1 MPGDVLEY
9 REGKLYRNN
18 ELLAEHYIKEQM
30 EFFPG
35 KVTVLEDSL
44 FVMGDN
50 RNASTDS
57 REIGCIPMDHVIAKV
72 FLKF

>member
-18 ELLAEHYIKEQM
+18 ELLSEHYIKEQM

-35 KVTVLEDSL
+35 KVTVPEDSL